1 MHGTGKGDMEMLR
14 DCEGRSV
21 RTSWPSSEREAW
33 PLERC
38 ESCEGFSRRFM
49 RKEERTHG
57 EVDTDIAGEEEG
69 AETEG
74 AGRDGGEE
82 EGLDGGVDEGPAG
95 GERVGC

>member
-1 MHGTGKGDMEMLR
+1 
-14 DCEGRSV
+14 
-21 RTSWPSSEREAW
+21 
-33 PLERC
+33 
-38 ESCEGFSRRFM
+38 M